1 MAVELFIPK
10 KFTGAHKQVI
20 KQANSIIDEY
30 HALGYRL
37 TLRQI
42 HYQFVARD
50 WYDNTFA
57 NYKRL
62 GVILDHARKA
72 GLVDW
77 DGIED
82 STRILRRI
90 GVWTSPESAIARLQR
105 QFKLDPWEEQ
115 PTKRRIE
122 VWVEKDAAL
131 SIIRPTCDDLRV
143 SYFSCRGY
151 SSSSG
156 LYEAGKR
163 LAAYRDAGYETLV
176 LYAGD
181 HDPSGIQMG
190 EVTAERLELYGH
202 GSIPFRRIALTL
214 DQVNEYKPPD
224 NFAKETDS
232 RYHQYV
238 ERFGREECWELDALR
253 PNTVDELIRA
263 EIEPLIDRK
272 AWDKTMEDEQE
283 HLATLGEII
292 SDWDRT
298 RAAPD
303 MLNLIIEH
311 AQLTVEAEP
320 IREEDMPEHYEHTDS
335 ATLAMTIDESQSLLD
350 RHGFAY

>member
-90 GVWTSPESAIARLQR
+90 GVWTSPESAVARLQR

-143 SYFSCRGY
+143 AYFSCRGY

-163 LAAYRDAGYETLV
+163 LASYRDAGYQTLV

-190 EVTAERLELYGH
+190 EKSEERINLYAG
-202 GSIPFRRIALTL
+202 GDIEFRRIALTL

-232 RYHQYV
+232 RYKQYV
-238 ERFGREECWELDALR
+238 ERFEREECWELDALK
-253 PNTVDELIRA
+253 PNIVDELIRA
-263 EIEPLIDRK
+263 QIEPLIDRK
-272 AWDKTMEDEQE
+272 AWDKTMEDEKE

-292 SDWDRT
+292 SDWSRT
-298 RAAPD
+298 KAAPD
-303 MLNLIIEH
+303 MLKMIRDH
-311 AQLTVEAEP
+311 ATNYSVSQTETD
-320 IREEDMPEHYEHTDS
+320 EDGNYPETPAGDDAS
-335 ATLAMTIDESQSLLD
+335 TLALFIDESQSLLEK
-350 RHGFAY
+350 HGL